1 MRKKFFSNRLES
13 SLFDAKVD
21 NRIEIFRSKY
31 NWIFEEDSIIIDRIE
46 ETQSGIKSFY
56 KDKSNGFKMNWLDSS
71 GSVTGNLEFLPAQ
84 EIIRDWKK
92 TLLVDDNDIEENHE
106 IQYFHPFD
114 LLAPEA
120 QCGFVITPEKIYH
133 SVYYHDAGES
143 ELHSLDLDFN
153 GYCEMAV
160 EARVFSYWQRVLLFL
175 QGNSIGEAR
184 TELFKEQ
191 MPIIFP
197 DFVWENFVEK
207 YESLRLLNKN

>member
-1 MRKKFFSNRLES
+1 MEDTFDVYLSYYIGVSQDNKLIKKVSSKGHMTLDKELEDFNRLNLTHSGLRKFYTER
-13 SLFDAKVD
+13 VD
-21 NRIEIFRSKY
+21 
-31 NWIFEEDSIIIDRIE
+31 
-46 ETQSGIKSFY
+46 
-56 KDKSNGFKMNWLDSS
+56 GFKMNWLDSS
-71 GSVTGNLEFLPAQ
+71 GSVTGNLEFLPAE

-92 TLLVDDNDIEENHE
+92 TLLVDDNDIEENHD
-106 IQYFHPFD
+106 IQYFQPFD

-120 QCGFVITPEKIYH
+120 QCGFVITPEKVYH

-160 EARVFSYWQRVLLFL
+160 EARIFSYWQRVLLFL

-207 YESLRLLNKN
+207 YESLRLSNKK